1 MALVRHGTIGDFQP
15 GVVDWVSYTER
26 LEQYFTANG
35 IATDAAEQRRAILL
49 SVCGPATYQLIRN
62 LVAPAKPT
70 DKTFA
75 QLVALVKEHQQPT
88 PSFIVQRYHFNTR
101 VQRPG
106 ESISE
111 FIAQLRK
118 ISEHCRY
125 GDSLDDMLRDRL
137 VCGCLD
143 KRLQCKL
150 LADPELTFA
159 KALAT
164 AKAMET
170 AERSAKDLHGD
181 STGQVHL
188 MRRRPTRNRRSGPPK
203 AQSQVSSTC
212 SRCGAAHSP
221 DSCKYKSATCH
232 YCKNQVISQRSVERR
247 PKTCSPPP
255 PVRALTKWLPPTL
268 QKSTLCTTHPLA
280 NHSPCWCPSV
290 STMSTCQWK

>member
-15 GVVDWVSYTER
+15 GVKDWVLYTER

-111 FIAQLRK
+111 FVAQLRK

-159 KALAT
+159 KASSGDR
-164 AKAMET
+164 KG
-170 AERSAKDLHGD
+170 HGD
-181 STGQVHL
+181 G
-188 MRRRPTRNRRSGPPK
+188 R
-203 AQSQVSSTC
+203 AQRQGSSQ
-212 SRCGAAHSP
+212 
-221 DSCKYKSATCH
+221 
-232 YCKNQVISQRSVERR
+232 
-247 PKTCSPPP
+247 
-255 PVRALTKWLPPTL
+255 
-268 QKSTLCTTHPLA
+268 
-280 NHSPCWCPSV
+280 
-290 STMSTCQWK
+290 